1 MLLDTR
7 KLADEDFI
15 FTSFIGLSRHRNFE
29 AAAAG
34 GLRGFYYSRS
44 HQNQCFRLCL
54 FNWWP
59 SPTSCY
65 CGFFLHVKNC
75 PNCASFDCFLKYK
88 NLPKIWPLQNSQ
100 SWQHWSGSRQQKW
113 LMKPNVRPSAAVDAV
128 CNINLA
134 NLLHLFF
141 RWCKN
146 CVNKGKLAKVFG
158 FDRLLL
164 HFCLIIKYY
173 LFFSLIAWFVIEWIR
188 GRSGRRYSI
197 RPWPISQHQW
207 FA

>member
-1 MLLDTR
+1 MTKSNFLL
-7 KLADEDFI
+7 L
-15 FTSFIGLSRHRNFE
+15 
-29 AAAAG
+29 
-34 GLRGFYYSRS
+34 
-44 HQNQCFRLCL
+44 
-54 FNWWP
+54 WV
-59 SPTSCY
+59 
-65 CGFFLHVKNC
+65 FLHVKNC

-173 LFFSLIAWFVIEWIR
+173 LFFSNSLICYWVDTWQIR
-188 GRSGRRYSI
+188 RTIFNSYVTYFTTSMICLIVKLQKWENGKLFCLSLGKL
-197 RPWPISQHQW
+197 
-207 FA
+207 